1 MRREETS
8 IIIQGACNAPFNKG
22 VTMAEQLT
30 NYQCPNCNGPL
41 TFDPKIQKLKC
52 DNCGS
57 TFTTDDIDKYFYEQN
72 KEAASLDT
80 NQQKSAAETLQWSQE
95 EAQQLRAYN
104 CPSCG
109 AQLITDST
117 TAATSCPYCG
127 NPTIVPSQFEGS
139 LKPDY
144 IIPFKLVKDDAI
156 NQLKEFYKGKPLL
169 PKAFTSKNHI
179 QEIKGVYVP
188 FWLYDG
194 IAEAHIRAHATRV
207 STFQTRDEIVTT
219 TDHFRVER
227 DGTVD
232 FKMVPAD
239 ASSKMPDDF
248 MDSIEPFDYSELVPF
263 QMSYLPGYLADKYD
277 VSSED
282 DANRVDFRVK
292 NSALQLINESIMAY
306 ATCIPEKENVQIFPQ
321 NVHYAFLP
329 VWMLSTQYNGKNYLF
344 AMNGQSGKMIGDDL
358 PVDNAKMIGIF
369 FAITLGGI
377 ALLFLIIFV
386 IAGGSL

>member
-1 MRREETS
+1 
-8 IIIQGACNAPFNKG
+8 
-22 VTMAEQLT
+22 MAEQLT

-52 DNCGS
+52 DSCGS
-57 TFTTDDIDKYFYEQN
+57 TFTTDEIDKYFYEHN
-72 KEAASLDT
+72 KEAASLDESE
-80 NQQKSAAETLQWSQE
+80 QKSAAETLQWTKE

-109 AQLITDST
+109 AQLITDTT

-127 NPTIVPSQFEGS
+127 NPTVVPSQFEGS

-156 NQLKEFYKGKPLL
+156 NHLKQFYQGKPLL
-169 PKAFTSKNHI
+169 PRAFTSSNHI
-179 QEIKGVYVP
+179 EEIKGVYVP

-194 IAEAHIRAHATRV
+194 KAEAHIRAHATQSQSYR
-207 STFQTRDEIVTT
+207 TRDEIVTT
-219 TDHFRVER
+219 TQHFRVER

-277 VSSED
+277 VSSDE
-282 DANRVDFRVK
+282 DANRVDYRIK
-292 NSALQLINESIMAY
+292 NSALQQINQTINAY
-306 ATCIPEKENVQIFPQ
+306 VSYVPEKQDVRIFPQ

-329 VWMLSTQYNGKNYLF
+329 VWMLTTQYNGKSYMF
-344 AMNGQSGKMIGDDL
+344 AMNGQTGKMIGDDL
-358 PVDNAKMIGIF
+358 PIDNTKMIGIF
-369 FAITLGGI
+369 LGITIVGI
-377 ALLFLIIFV
+377 VLLFLILFV
-386 IAGGSL
+386 LMGGSL

>member
-1 MRREETS
+1 
-8 IIIQGACNAPFNKG
+8 
-22 VTMAEQLT
+22 MAEQLT